1 MLIFFVKIL
10 TSFQVLKKQMSPTE
24 MNCLCLYVICDNNV
38 ICDEKAWTIH
48 FSWRHLLFFN
58 LEIGKDLDKKKSAK
72 FLYFSDSAN
81 LTQFHFVPLT
91 KSSLQNLQE
100 KISTLMK
107 KEILLNLQH
116 IIKLQKL
123 CNFFCQ
129 NLHQYP
135 SPKKAYVVNSNE
147 LSMPSCPI
155 YALFIMLIL
164 CQIY

>member
-1 MLIFFVKIL
+1 MDN
-10 TSFQVLKKQMSPTE
+10 SFQLTTSAFFQPG
-24 MNCLCLYVICDNNV
+24 N
-38 ICDEKAWTIH
+38 
-48 FSWRHLLFFN
+48 WRRFRQ
-58 LEIGKDLDKKKSAK
+58 KKSAK
-72 FLYFSDSAN
+72 FMYFSDSAN

-91 KSSLQNLQE
+91 KSLLQNLQE

-135 SPKKAYVVNSNE
+135 SPKWQM
-147 LSMPSCPI
+147 LSTQMNCPCL
-155 YALFIMLIL
+155 YALFMPYL
-164 CQIY
+164 